1 MNPALVELATLADV
15 RVLSPAWAAG
25 LDKTSSYYYVKTMAS
40 WLKILKNDPAERPK
54 APPQVTL
61 YATDKIVTVASTS
74 ANAVIRELTT
84 AFARDMKEKADK
96 LQVTQ
101 GSNE

>member
-1 MNPALVELATLADV
+1 M
-15 RVLSPAWAAG
+15 LSWFN
-25 LDKTSSYYYVKTMAS
+25 
-40 WLKILKNDPAERPK
+40 IFKNDQAERAEP
-54 APPQVTL
+54 PPQVTL

-96 LQVTQ
+96 LQITLD
-101 GSNE
+101 